1 MNTLV
6 THTNPVS
13 VRREGLG
20 KVDFRKGHM
29 APVKSLYGAFHR
41 ARNGSKRAFRR
52 AGMNPLHT
60 GTKEADADSAQ
71 SPGSSKELG

>member
-1 MNTLV
+1 MVRRCEGSLDCYIHIQLSSVRASLIGRIDMNTLV

-29 APVKSLYGAFHR
+29 A
-41 ARNGSKRAFRR
+41 
-52 AGMNPLHT
+52 
-60 GTKEADADSAQ
+60 Q
-71 SPGSSKELG
+71 

>member
-29 APVKSLYGAFHR
+29 A
-41 ARNGSKRAFRR
+41 
-52 AGMNPLHT
+52 
-60 GTKEADADSAQ
+60 Q
-71 SPGSSKELG
+71 